1 MFHSADFLGS
11 DCGDCVCDPANHF
24 LVGGNDEIWRIV
36 VDLVLHRRVSGGERS
51 GDLRDG
57 DLRVDV
63 IRPEHQV
70 VLYNL
75 HANVW
80 WGAVLLILGLFF
92 SLRFSPA
99 RERARMAGNS

>member
-1 MFHSADFLGS
+1 MK
-11 DCGDCVCDPANHF
+11 
-24 LVGGNDEIWRIV
+24 
-36 VDLVLHRRVSGGERS
+36 SGGTLS
-51 GDLRDG
+51 IWFFIGISLAVNG
-57 DLRVDV
+57 AV
-63 IRPEHQV
+63 IFARGIYELMSPPEHQV

-99 RERARMAGNS
+99 RERARLTGNS